1 MGSRKGKR
9 DFGRRVARGGGCGA
23 EGSHHR
29 EQVENG
35 QRNGAETRARS
46 TGFTIGIDLTWKVFS
61 YDCSRCRNKPLQL
74 DQGLE
79 RLYRENDKIRRAVS
93 CQIRLNLAL
102 LGLKLWQISAHP
114 TCFVLYS
121 KTYSLLLL
129 YFFTTELLTFRKQPA
144 VAKLLLPQLPTYY
157 CLFKSSGI

>member
-1 MGSRKGKR
+1 MRSRKGRR
-9 DFGRRVARGGGCGA
+9 DFGLRVSRGGGCGA
-23 EGSHHR
+23 EGSQHW
-29 EQVENG
+29 EQVANSE
-35 QRNGAETRARS
+35 RNGAETRAHS
-46 TGFTIGIDLTWKVFS
+46 TAFIIGVDLTWKVFS

-79 RLYRENDKIRRAVS
+79 RLYREDDKIRRAVS

-114 TCFVLYS
+114 TYFVLYS

-129 YFFTTELLTFRKQPA
+129 CFFATELLTFRKQPA

-157 CLFKSSGI
+157 PFFKSSGI